1 MSRIIKRYEN
11 RKLYDPQDKKYVSL
25 AEIAGLI
32 RDGVDVK
39 IIDNATNADITAQ
52 TLTQVIFEEGKK
64 GRNPLSSEVLHEA
77 IRWSNN
83 LIDDSIK
90 QVRQGID
97 KMVPETLNK
106 LFNKEKSD
114 DMTELKQRIASLE
127 KMISSIG
134 DKINTTSSEKEETK
148 SS

>member
-1 MSRIIKRYEN
+1 MSIIKRYEN